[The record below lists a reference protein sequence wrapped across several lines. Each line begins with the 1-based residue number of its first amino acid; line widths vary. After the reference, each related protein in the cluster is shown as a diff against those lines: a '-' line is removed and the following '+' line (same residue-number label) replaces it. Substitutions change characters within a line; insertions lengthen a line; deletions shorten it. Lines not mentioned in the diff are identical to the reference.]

1 MQICFCSERNNMK
14 YIILTSL
21 LFMGCSHA
29 PITAEKHC
37 CQRLDVRTVE
47 MQRYYRFCR
56 VIAVGVL
63 TKDPKSLNNK
73 HVPGL
78 LRGCRFVF
86 GVNTNEKLL
95 VLAVASQQNFQPH
108 AVRSYYFPLEN
119 GWQTPLDCDP
129 AEPTC
134 EEF

>member
-1 MQICFCSERNNMK
+1 MK
-14 YIILTSL
+14 YYILMTSL
-21 LFMGCSHA
+21 MFVGCSHA
-29 PITAEKHC
+29 PASVPNQC
-37 CQRLDVRTVE
+37 CERLDVRTVE

-129 AEPTC
+129 AEPAC

>member
-1 MQICFCSERNNMK
+1 MK
-14 YIILTSL
+14 YYILMTSL
-21 LFMGCSHA
+21 MFVGCSHA
-29 PITAEKHC
+29 PASVPNQC
-37 CQRLDVRTVE
+37 CERLEVRTVE

>member
-1 MQICFCSERNNMK
+1 MK
-14 YIILTSL
+14 YILLTSL
-21 LFMGCSHA
+21 MFVGCSHA
-29 PITAEKHC
+29 PASVPNQC
-37 CQRLDVRTVE
+37 CERLEVRTVE

>member
-1 MQICFCSERNNMK
+1 MK
-14 YIILTSL
+14 YYILMTSL
-21 LFMGCSHA
+21 IFVGCSHA
-29 PITAEKHC
+29 PASVPNQC
-37 CQRLDVRTVE
+37 CERLDVRTVE

-129 AEPTC
+129 AEPSC